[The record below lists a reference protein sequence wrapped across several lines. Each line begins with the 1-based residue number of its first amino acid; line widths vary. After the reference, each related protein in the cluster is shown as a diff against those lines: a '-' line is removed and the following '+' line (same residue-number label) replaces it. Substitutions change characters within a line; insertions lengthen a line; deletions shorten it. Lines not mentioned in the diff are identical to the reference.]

1 MDLKNL
7 INKLDTISSKKI
19 LLESTDTDVKLETE
33 IQSVKKENKNVPSMS
48 NKLIESFGYIA
59 ELSQDELAKKIKDQ
73 PAMSYAAK
81 NLAGDNTT
89 AGDTTANPT
98 GYDPKKVQYSYQDG
112 KANPDWP
119 GNKPP
124 EDQKDT
130 PTDQT
135 NPTDQNKPKPKPG
148 MVGNPGTRAYQHW
161 LNQNGYKVAID
172 GKFGPEMKKV
182 TSDIVNNRLA
192 KATAGKV
199 ETGKYAPGEEE
210 FMKAWQ
216 DMNGVGSAYNVK
228 PGGNNMSL
236 NSPSYLQVMKKYG
249 FDPKTGNPISGSK
262 TTAAPGQGTQPTDP
276 NAATSGGTDAKSK
289 ASAISKAISGAGTD
303 EQAVY
308 GVLDTIKNAEEFNQ
322 VAASYKTLWGGSRE
336 LGQELAGDFS
346 GYDLVMLNQRLMKIG
361 LILNTQGQIVPRKA
375 AAESV
380 ELDTIKF
387 LSGLK

>member
-48 NKLIESFGYIA
+48 DKLIESFGYIA
-59 ELSQDELAKKIKDQ
+59 EASPEELIRQQ
-73 PAMSYAAK
+73 PAMSYAANK
-81 NLAGDNTT
+81 LSGANATGR
-89 AGDTTANPT
+89 DTTANPT

-135 NPTDQNKPKPKPG
+135 NPTDQDKPKPKSKYN
-148 MVGNPGTRAYQHW
+148 VNPGTRAYQHW
-161 LNQNGYKVAID
+161 LNSHGVKVAID
-172 GKFGPEMKKV
+172 GKYGPATQAAASTMFEKIKA
-182 TSDIVNNRLA
+182 A
-192 KATAGKV
+192 KEKDLYEPRFQESQT
-199 ETGKYAPGEEE
+199 
-210 FMKAWQ
+210 ML
-216 DMNGVGSAYNVK
+216 GVGTAHNVK
-228 PGGNNMSL
+228 PSPGTSYMWL
-236 NSPSYLQVMKKYG
+236 NSPKYLEAMKKYG
-249 FDPKTGNPISGSK
+249 YDPKTGNPI
-262 TTAAPGQGTQPTDP
+262 PGFQHP
-276 NAATSGGTDAKSK
+276 NPKLWVGFD
-289 ASAISKAISGAGTD
+289 GAGTD